1 MTTNRT
7 EQLIVD
13 LAAGLAPVRRVP
25 PVSLRLMRWAVAGV
39 LITAVAVWA
48 MGVRADIS
56 AALSVPDVLTT
67 FCLTL
72 LGSVSAAMVALRLS
86 VPGVESRWT
95 RWAPLGLMTLLVAVL
110 VHLAR
115 EAGVSPLAIAH
126 EPFHTACVARVAALA
141 LVPTW
146 LLVHE
151 IRRGFALDPAST
163 TAWPR
168 SAAAPLRLSPF
179 SSCARSIARRTCS
192 CRTYCPR
199 WSLLSRA
206 PLQARSRQGSSSRAS
221 NARSS
226 HSLSL

>member
-163 TAWPR
+163 TALAALGGSALAAVAVQLLCPIDR
-168 SAAAPLRLSPF
+168 PAHLLVSHVLPALVLVVAGAAAGAITPRLVV
-179 SSCARSIARRTCS
+179 AREQR
-192 CRTYCPR
+192 
-199 WSLLSRA
+199 
-206 PLQARSRQGSSSRAS
+206 
-221 NARSS
+221 
-226 HSLSL
+226 